1 LGELPGVARLLG
13 APHMPITPTF
23 PLLGPL
29 GAIPLPSRWRIAFG
43 EPVALGGLGPEAA
56 DDRAT
61 VLEIS
66 EQVRDRIQSMVLTGL
81 TERQGA
87 FR

>member
-1 LGELPGVARLLG
+1 
-13 APHMPITPTF
+13 MPVTPTF

-43 EPVALGGLGPEAA
+43 APLELGGLGPEDA

-61 VLEIS
+61 VLEVA
-66 EQVRDRIQSMVLTGL
+66 EDVRSRIQAMVYENLI
-81 TERQGA
+81 ERRGA